1 MRKTD
6 DCTSIMANT
15 KLTPFSHRTKTQ
27 ALTSYLTDLAHEL
40 GPEARLPT
48 MQQLCDDL
56 QVSVVTLNR
65 ALSELEAQ
73 HIITRKHG
81 VGIFVSP
88 RLQQKTIGLVYDR
101 DILQPGTSPFA
112 ALLVEEARRRAAAGH
127 ESFSLFLADPSPSGG
142 APVHEDL
149 ADAIQTRRLN
159 GIIFVG
165 EQNPQAARWLEERN
179 LPLVALAY
187 TPLAKWRVS
196 LDHAETT
203 RLGVKSLAAQG
214 VKRIALVVP
223 LGSGIGRGDDA
234 KPFPELDAFKSAL
247 KKAGLEFDASLV
259 WHHDELRRDF
269 STQETNQEQGF
280 HAANELF
287 ADAKK
292 RPDGVVILDDMMTR
306 GFLVALSKLS
316 LRPKID
322 VKIATHT
329 NKGSTTLHG
338 YEDDLIFI
346 EVDPAQIVATLF
358 SMLEILMND
367 GTPEHEVISI
377 KPQLQR

>member
-1 MRKTD
+1 M
-6 DCTSIMANT
+6 SNT

-27 ALTSYLTDLAHEL
+27 ALTSYLTDLAHQL

-48 MQQLCDDL
+48 MQQLCDEL
-56 QVSVVTLNR
+56 NVSVVTLNR

-81 VGIFVSP
+81 VGIFVSI

-112 ALLVEEARRRAAAGH
+112 AMLIEEARRRASVGH
-127 ESFSLFLADPSPSGG
+127 ESFSLFLADPSSTSG

-149 ADAIQTRRLN
+149 ADAIQTRRLH

-165 EQNPQAARWLEERN
+165 EQNPKAAQWLETQN

-187 TPLAKWRVS
+187 TPLAKWRVC
-196 LDHAETT
+196 LDHAETA

-214 VKRIALVVP
+214 ANRIALLVP
-223 LGSGIGRGDDA
+223 LGSGIGRAPEA
-234 KPFPELDAFKSAL
+234 KSFPELDAFKSAL

-259 WHHDELRRDF
+259 WRHDDLRSDF
-269 STQETNQEQGF
+269 TTDETNQEQGF
-280 HAANELF
+280 RAANELF
-287 ADAKK
+287 ANKK
-292 RPDGVVILDDMMTR
+292 NQPDGVVILDDMMAR
-306 GFLVALSKLS
+306 GALVAFSKLG
-316 LRPKID
+316 LRPRADI
-322 VKIATHT
+322 KIATHT
-329 NKGSTTLHG
+329 NKSATTLHG

-346 EVDPAQIVATLF
+346 EIDPAQIVAALF
-358 SMLEILMND
+358 SMIETLMNGD
-367 GTPEHEVISI
+367 IPTEEVVSI
-377 KPQLQR
+377 RPQLRV